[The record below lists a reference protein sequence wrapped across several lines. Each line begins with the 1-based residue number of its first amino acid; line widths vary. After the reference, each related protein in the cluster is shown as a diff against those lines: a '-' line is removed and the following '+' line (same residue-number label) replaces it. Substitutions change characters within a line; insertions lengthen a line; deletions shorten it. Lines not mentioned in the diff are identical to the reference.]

1 MASSAGFVVSEEPK
15 ANDGAAADVASFFSV
30 APKENVAAGFVAA
43 GVDPKPKSPVAFSS
57 DFFMASPKL
66 KLGAAASLLSFLSPV
81 APKPTTGAV
90 AKAEAKLGGLDGSSG
105 FGNEGAEAEEDPK
118 ANSEGFS
125 GADVVVVAAVVVTFV
140 VVGADDPKPKRAGG
154 LSAVVAS
161 VESFAPAVA
170 ADPKE
175 KVAGLVADSVFFSAE
190 DDDEPNEKMAGIGAE
205 AATVVVV
212 VAAAVVVVVVD
223 WPNEKERAG
232 LGSEVVVVDAA
243 AVVVAT
249 VEVLSDDSA
258 GPLGAA
264 PNENPPKLAAVVTG
278 ATYAGGGALVAGA
291 AEASLLFSEEATAAG
306 VEVVETS
313 GKAFS
318 TFLSL
323 GVSSAPFDSS
333 FLSPRADAAAGIREE
348 GGGLKKL
355 DAFSAVNVVVVDDN
369 SADSTVFGSL
379 LASSLSCSKTDKRFS
394 ALRFSFSR
402 SLSKASM
409 LEIVGFRFSG
419 KRSDTEKEI
428 IWIQAKPAKKFQG

>member
-1 MASSAGFVVSEEPK
+1 MA
-15 ANDGAAADVASFFSV
+15 
-30 APKENVAAGFVAA
+30 
-43 GVDPKPKSPVAFSS
+43 
-57 DFFMASPKL
+57 
-66 KLGAAASLLSFLSPV
+66 
-81 APKPTTGAV
+81 
-90 AKAEAKLGGLDGSSG
+90 
-105 FGNEGAEAEEDPK
+105 
-118 ANSEGFS
+118 
-125 GADVVVVAAVVVTFV
+125 
-140 VVGADDPKPKRAGG
+140 
-154 LSAVVAS
+154 
-161 VESFAPAVA
+161 
-170 ADPKE
+170 
-175 KVAGLVADSVFFSAE
+175 
-190 DDDEPNEKMAGIGAE
+190 
-205 AATVVVV
+205 
-212 VAAAVVVVVVD
+212 D

-333 FLSPRADAAAGIREE
+333 FLSPRVDAAAGIREE

-355 DAFSAVNVVVVDDN
+355 DAFSAVNVDDN

>member
-1 MASSAGFVVSEEPK
+1 MA
-15 ANDGAAADVASFFSV
+15 
-30 APKENVAAGFVAA
+30 
-43 GVDPKPKSPVAFSS
+43 
-57 DFFMASPKL
+57 
-66 KLGAAASLLSFLSPV
+66 
-81 APKPTTGAV
+81 
-90 AKAEAKLGGLDGSSG
+90 
-105 FGNEGAEAEEDPK
+105 
-118 ANSEGFS
+118 
-125 GADVVVVAAVVVTFV
+125 
-140 VVGADDPKPKRAGG
+140 
-154 LSAVVAS
+154 
-161 VESFAPAVA
+161 
-170 ADPKE
+170 
-175 KVAGLVADSVFFSAE
+175 
-190 DDDEPNEKMAGIGAE
+190 
-205 AATVVVV
+205 
-212 VAAAVVVVVVD
+212 D

-291 AEASLLFSEEATAAG
+291 AAEASLLFSEEVTAAG

-333 FLSPRADAAAGIREE
+333 FLSPRVDGMREVV
-348 GGGLKKL
+348 GGLKKL
-355 DAFSAVNVVVVDDN
+355 DPGRDFSAVNVVVVDDDN

>member
-125 GADVVVVAAVVVTFV
+125 GAEVVVVAAVVVKFV
-140 VVGADDPKPKRAGG
+140 VDGADDPKPKRAGG

-190 DDDEPNEKMAGIGAE
+190 DDDEPNEKMAGI
-205 AATVVVV
+205 
-212 VAAAVVVVVVD
+212 
-223 WPNEKERAG
+223 
-232 LGSEVVVVDAA
+232 
-243 AVVVAT
+243 
-249 VEVLSDDSA
+249 
-258 GPLGAA
+258 
-264 PNENPPKLAAVVTG
+264 
-278 ATYAGGGALVAGA
+278 
-291 AEASLLFSEEATAAG
+291 
-306 VEVVETS
+306 
-313 GKAFS
+313 
-318 TFLSL
+318 
-323 GVSSAPFDSS
+323 
-333 FLSPRADAAAGIREE
+333 
-348 GGGLKKL
+348 
-355 DAFSAVNVVVVDDN
+355 
-369 SADSTVFGSL
+369 
-379 LASSLSCSKTDKRFS
+379 
-394 ALRFSFSR
+394 
-402 SLSKASM
+402 
-409 LEIVGFRFSG
+409 
-419 KRSDTEKEI
+419 
-428 IWIQAKPAKKFQG
+428 